1 MDAFTRA
8 WNEAVAS
15 LIEHF
20 PGGLVALVL
29 IALVLCGILAA
40 ILFWLTTGRG
50 FGSGRG
56 GRGGRGG
63 RLGLGLGSFR
73 LRWRWRWP
81 WRRRKRAG
89 EPDVADL
96 PPDELPDLPAAT
108 LVLSADEYAAAGRF
122 AEAVR
127 ERLRAIVRDLVE
139 REVITHRPGWTV
151 TELAGAAATAI
162 PAAAAPLNAATAIF
176 SEIWYGQRT
185 ATATDDRAMRA
196 HASTVRAAPP
206 VGPLVEPAVGAQR

>member
-1 MDAFTRA
+1 L
-8 WNEAVAS
+8 S
-15 LIEHF
+15 I
-20 PGGLVALVL
+20 PGVSFSAGPVVLLL
-29 IALVLCGILAA
+29 IALVLAAILAA
-40 ILFWLTTGRG
+40 VLYWLSTGNG

-63 RLGLGLGSFR
+63 RRRLRLGSLR

-81 WRRRKRAG
+81 WRRRRKRS
-89 EPDVADL
+89 EDLADL

-108 LVLSADEYAAAGRF
+108 LVLSADEYAAAGRY

-151 TELAGAAATAI
+151 TELARVAAEARPAAASPLDAATAV
-162 PAAAAPLNAATAIF
+162 F

-185 ATATDDRAMRA
+185 ATADDDQAMRG
-196 HASTVRAAPP
+196 HASNVRTA
-206 VGPLVEPAVGAQR
+206 LTEPAVGAQR